1 MLELLQLRQFQ
12 AGDPSRKKEQVPRPA
27 SSQIASKRSQ
37 NLSGAPPSG
46 IEASTGVTQTAVL
59 PPVSSQFGASQEVKA
74 MVQDMV
80 KSSLTQLGVTPQ
92 ETPTQAQV
100 QSLNEDLEP
109 PQIEGISSDGELSHS
124 DRKIPFL
131 GLLN

>member
-1 MLELLQLRQFQ
+1 M
-12 AGDPSRKKEQVPRPA
+12 PWPMH
-27 SSQIASKRSQ
+27 
-37 NLSGAPPSG
+37 
-46 IEASTGVTQTAVL
+46 
-59 PPVSSQFGASQEVKA
+59 PVSSQDGTSQEVKA

-80 KSSLTQLGVTPQ
+80 KSSLKQLGVTLQ

-124 DRKIPFL
+124 DQEDPL
-131 GLLN
+131 SGTPALN